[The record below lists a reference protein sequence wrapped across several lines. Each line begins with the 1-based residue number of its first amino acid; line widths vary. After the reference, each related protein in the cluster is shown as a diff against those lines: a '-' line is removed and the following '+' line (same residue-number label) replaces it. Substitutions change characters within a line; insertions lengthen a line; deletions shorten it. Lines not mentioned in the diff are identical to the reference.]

1 MQGKGY
7 IYICDDDELFLKRLE
22 KEIADWIEKEG
33 ENCTLKVYSEGGKL
47 VSDIE
52 KEAGLYML
60 DIDMPDVPGL
70 QLAEQ
75 IRQKDSRATI
85 IFVSNHEEMV
95 FEAIHLAP
103 LRFVR
108 KERLGEEL
116 PEALMAWNKSRKRDD
131 SLVEVVTRQGIVYVQ
146 TGDIVYMESNRHYLM
161 VCCVNAVYE
170 MRGKLS
176 DYEKR
181 LNGKGFVRANIG
193 YLINCRYVRAL
204 RSGKIELTSG
214 KEITIARGRYED
226 VKHTYMKYV
235 REKGN
240 WNL

>member
-7 IYICDDDELFLKRLE
+7 IFICDDDELFLKRLE

-33 ENCTLKVYSEGGKL
+33 ENCALKIYSKGGEL

-52 KEAGLYML
+52 EEAGLYML

-95 FEAIHLAP
+95 FEAIHYAP
-103 LRFVR
+103 FRFIR
-108 KERLGEEL
+108 KECLGEEL
-116 PEALMAWNKSRKRDD
+116 PEALMAWRKSWEHHD
-131 SLVEVVTRQGIVYVQ
+131 SLMEIVTRQGIVYVQ
-146 TGDIVYMESNRHYLM
+146 TEDILYMESNRHYLT
-161 VCCVNAVYE
+161 VYCMNGKYE
-170 MRGKLS
+170 VRGKLS

-204 RSGKIELTSG
+204 RSGKVELTSG

-226 VKHTYMKYV
+226 VKHTYMEYV
-235 REKGN
+235 REKGK
-240 WNL
+240 WNS

>member
-1 MQGKGY
+1 MRGKGY

-33 ENCTLKVYSEGGKL
+33 ENCILKVYSKGGEL

-75 IRQKDSRATI
+75 IRHKDLQATI
-85 IFVSNHEEMV
+85 IFVSNHGEMV
-95 FEAIHLAP
+95 FEAIRYAP
-103 LRFVR
+103 FRFIR
-108 KERLGEEL
+108 KERMGEEL
-116 PEALMAWNKSRKRDD
+116 PEALMAWRKGREHHDC
-131 SLVEVVTRQGIVYVQ
+131 LMEIVTRQGIVYVQ
-146 TGDIVYMESNRHYLM
+146 KKDILYMESNRHYLT
-161 VCCVNAVYE
+161 VYCINE
-170 MRGKLS
+170 KFEVRGKLS

-181 LNGKGFVRANIG
+181 LKGKGFVRANIG

-204 RSGKIELTSG
+204 RSGKVELTSG

-226 VKHTYMKYV
+226 VKHTYMEYV

-240 WNL
+240 WNF